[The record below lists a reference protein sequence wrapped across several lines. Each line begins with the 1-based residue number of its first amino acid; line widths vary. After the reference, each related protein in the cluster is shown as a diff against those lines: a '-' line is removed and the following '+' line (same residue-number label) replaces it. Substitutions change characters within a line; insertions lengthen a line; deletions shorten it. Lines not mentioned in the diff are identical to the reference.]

1 MELLVLRE
9 NLLKNILELYM
20 IELAEDNRVE
30 ILLDL
35 SDQELLVL
43 FKMAHEKDM
52 TFNDFVEHVLRE
64 YLEQVEN
71 DNILN
76 ELDGSSKHGVVQ
88 NTWPYPDTNKDWD

>member
-1 MELLVLRE
+1 
-9 NLLKNILELYM
+9 M

-35 SDQELLVL
+35 SDAELLVL

-64 YLEQVEN
+64 YLEQIEY

-76 ELDGSSKHGVVQ
+76 KLDGTSEHGLVQ
-88 NTWPYPDTNKDWD
+88 NTWPYPEAD

>member
-9 NLLKNILELYM
+9 NLLKNILELNM

-43 FKMAHEKDM
+43 FKMAHERDV
-52 TFNDFVEHVLRE
+52 TFNDFVEIVLTE
-64 YLEQVEN
+64 YLERILQD
-71 DNILN
+71 DNLLN
-76 ELDGSSKHGVVQ
+76 KLDGSSQHELVQ
-88 NTWPYPDTNKDWD
+88 NSWPYPEAD

>member
-1 MELLVLRE
+1 
-9 NLLKNILELYM
+9 M

-64 YLEQVEN
+64 YLEQFEN
-71 DNILN
+71 DNLLN
-76 ELDGSSKHGVVQ
+76 ELDGTSEPPVVQ
-88 NTWPYPDTNKDWD
+88 GSWPYPR

>member
-1 MELLVLRE
+1 
-9 NLLKNILELYM
+9 M

-52 TFNDFVEHVLRE
+52 TFNDFVEHVLTE
-64 YLEQVEN
+64 YLEQITN

-76 ELDGSSKHGVVQ
+76 KLDGPSEPELVQ
-88 NTWPYPDTNKDWD
+88 TTWPYPS